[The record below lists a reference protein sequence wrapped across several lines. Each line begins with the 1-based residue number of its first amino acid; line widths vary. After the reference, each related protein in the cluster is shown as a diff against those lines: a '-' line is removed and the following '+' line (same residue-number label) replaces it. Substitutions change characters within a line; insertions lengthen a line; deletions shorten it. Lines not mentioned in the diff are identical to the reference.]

1 MTEGKKKIGGYI
13 NPYKLF
19 IGSFVPNW
27 LLRRTEINSTDK
39 LVYAKLCQYAGKDGK
54 CYPSQERLSEDLGFS
69 ARHVRNSIGNLI
81 RLKLIVVVRNNFNY
95 NNAYRFLKHEW
106 QDPRGTILPLQ
117 EERSFL
123 SERNNTS
130 SPYNKRIVK
139 ENNKENNIR
148 EGEKAVLEKKEVPV
162 KIKGFKKPGI
172 EEVKEYCIARKNY
185 IDAESFIAF
194 YESNGWKVGKN
205 PMKNW
210 QSAII
215 TWEKRDRH
223 SNNNSSRGGGVVL

>member
-1 MTEGKKKIGGYI
+1 MTESKKKIGDYI

-27 LLRRTEINSTDK
+27 LSRRTEVSSTDK

-106 QDPRGTILPLQ
+106 QDPTGTILPVR

-162 KIKGFKKPGI
+162 KIKGFKKPSI
-172 EEVKEYCIARKNY
+172 KEVKEYCIARKNY

-194 YESNGWKVGKN
+194 YDSNGWKVGRN
-205 PMKNW
+205 PMKSW

>member
-1 MTEGKKKIGGYI
+1 M
-13 NPYKLF
+13 
-19 IGSFVPNW
+19 PNW
-27 LLRRTEINSTDK
+27 LSRRTEVSSTDK

-106 QDPRGTILPLQ
+106 QDPTGTILPLREERSFPFDRNNTSSSIGTILPVR

-148 EGEKAVLEKKEVPV
+148 EGEKAALEKK
-162 KIKGFKKPGI
+162 GSA
-172 EEVKEYCIARKNY
+172 CKN
-185 IDAESFIAF
+185 
-194 YESNGWKVGKN
+194 
-205 PMKNW
+205 
-210 QSAII
+210 
-215 TWEKRDRH
+215 
-223 SNNNSSRGGGVVL
+223 

>member
-1 MTEGKKKIGGYI
+1 MTESKKKIGDYI

-27 LLRRTEINSTDK
+27 LSRRTEVSSTDK

-95 NNAYRFLKHEW
+95 NNAYHFLKHEW
-106 QDPRGTILPLQ
+106 QDPTGTILPLQ

-162 KIKGFKKPGI
+162 KIKGFKKPSI
-172 EEVKEYCIARKNY
+172 KEVKEYCIARKNY

-194 YESNGWKVGKN
+194 YESNGWKVGRN

-223 SNNNSSRGGGVVL
+223 NNNSSRGGGVVL